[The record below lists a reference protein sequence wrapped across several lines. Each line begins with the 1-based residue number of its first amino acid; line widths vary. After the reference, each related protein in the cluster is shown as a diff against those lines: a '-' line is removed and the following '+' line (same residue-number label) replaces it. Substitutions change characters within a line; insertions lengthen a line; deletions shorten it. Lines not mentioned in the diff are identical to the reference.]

1 MTTPTT
7 SRATGPVPVAIAG
20 AGPVGL
26 ATALGLARAGVRSIV
41 MEKKARLDPHSRATV
56 ILPRTL
62 EIFRQWD
69 VLDPLLERGNRV
81 PHVRLREPDDDHQ
94 ILHIDFTKLV
104 DDTAAMFALAIP
116 QDRTERVLVDA
127 VEATGLVD
135 VRFDTE
141 VLAVEQDSAG
151 VRLRSRTGG
160 TDRSETVDYLVAAD
174 GARSTIRGE
183 IGVELV
189 GRTYPTRAMLADVR
203 IAPELD
209 RTDEWPTLLAH
220 RGIVVGI
227 RFGDRVWRI
236 IEQAADETLDGPAVH
251 DHIVALAEE
260 LFGAGPV
267 EVIWHSVYRK
277 HERRAPRFRYGRV
290 LLAGDAAHLN
300 SPAGGQGMNSGIQ
313 DAHNLAWKLA
323 AAVRDPGA
331 HADALLES
339 YSEERT
345 SLVGR
350 FVQPMTDVLER
361 FQTARPHRRI
371 VLTRALEAFVG
382 MGRSSGTLTRR
393 FSMLDVRYG
402 PSRLLSG
409 HGVGRRVPDAVTDDG
424 RRLYGAM
431 PSGAI
436 LWAGEENA
444 AKALASSLGLPAVHA
459 DLAALTR
466 FFDREEYVALVRP
479 DHIVGAVADPATLE
493 HEQFAAAMGR

>member
-1 MTTPTT
+1 
-7 SRATGPVPVAIAG
+7 VPVAIAG

-26 ATALGLARAGVRSIV
+26 ATALGLARAGVPSTV
-41 MEKKARLDPHSRATV
+41 LEKKAQLDPHSRATV

-62 EIFRQWD
+62 EVFRQWG
-69 VLDPLLERGNRV
+69 VLEALVERGNRV

-116 QDRTERVLVDA
+116 QDRTERVLLDA
-127 VEATGLVD
+127 VEKTGLVD

-141 VLAVEQDSAG
+141 VLAVEQDGSG

-160 TDRSETVDYLVAAD
+160 IERSEAVDHLVAAD
-174 GARSTIRGE
+174 GARSTVRAAL
-183 IGVELV
+183 GVELV
-189 GRTYPTRAMLADVR
+189 GKTYPTPAMLADVR
-203 IAPELD
+203 IAPERD
-209 RTDEWPTLLAH
+209 RTDVWPTLLAH

-227 RFGDRVWRI
+227 RFGDRIWRI
-236 IEQAADETLDGPAVH
+236 IEQAVDDTLDGPALH
-251 DHIVALAEE
+251 DHIAALAQE

-277 HERRAPRFRYGRV
+277 HERRAPRFRYGRI

-300 SPAGGQGMNSGIQ
+300 SPAGGQGMNSGVQ

-350 FVQPMTDVLER
+350 YVQPMTDVLER
-361 FQTARPHRRI
+361 FQTARPHRR
-371 VLTRALEAFVG
+371 VALTRALEAFAG

-402 PSRLLSG
+402 RSRLLSG
-409 HGVGRRVPDAVTDDG
+409 HGAGVGRRVPDALTHDG
-424 RRLYGAM
+424 ARIYSAM

-436 LWAGEENA
+436 LWAGEESGP
-444 AKALASSLGLPAVHA
+444 KALAARLGIPAVNG
-459 DLAALTR
+459 DLAELTR
-466 FFDREEYVALVRP
+466 FFDSAEYVALVRP
-479 DHIVGAVADPATLE
+479 DHIVGAVADPGMLE
-493 HEQFAAAMGR
+493 PARFAAALGR